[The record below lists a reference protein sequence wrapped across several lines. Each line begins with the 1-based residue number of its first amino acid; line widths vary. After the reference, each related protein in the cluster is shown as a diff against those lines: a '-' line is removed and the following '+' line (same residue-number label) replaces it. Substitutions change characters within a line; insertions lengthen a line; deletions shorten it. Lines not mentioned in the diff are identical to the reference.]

1 MQQPITIA
9 QVTKDVYNK
18 KKISENSLC
27 VTHPYELISSVLLR
41 LYKKGL
47 ISMPV
52 MDGLEF
58 IGSISVYDIM
68 KYFLTGNNARKMDR
82 PILKVMNCIASGGG
96 KKKLRQLHWIPYPL
110 SDVLTLEALLDP
122 FSSGMHRILVEVSSP
137 DGIIRQI
144 RNLSQTDVLR
154 FLLQNQFLIPQE
166 MIISNLNKLKAVSY
180 NVLKTKTTDKVVDAF
195 QKLNHSY
202 VSALAVVDQEGKLV
216 STLFTSDLRFITS
229 DVLHKMSNMTVHD
242 FLTSGRKGN
251 DLRKPVLIDEF
262 THGIMNAVSRMLLS
276 QTHRLWLVD
285 DLKAPIGVITMSD
298 IFRVLARRPNHGA
311 ARNDDGSPFVSK
323 QYQWGD
329 TDQDYESENQ

>member
-1 MQQPITIA
+1 MQQAITIA
-9 QVTKDVYNK
+9 QVTKDVYSK
-18 KKISENSLC
+18 KNISDCGLC
-27 VTHPYELISSVLLR
+27 VTHPYESISSVLHR

-52 MDGLEF
+52 LDGLDF
-58 IGSISVYDIM
+58 VGSISVYDIM

-82 PILKVMNCIASGGG
+82 PILKVMNCIANFGG
-96 KKKLRQLHWIPYPL
+96 KQKLRQLHWIPFPL
-110 SDVLTLEALLDP
+110 SGVLTLEALLDP
-122 FSSGMHRILVEVSSP
+122 FSTGMHRILVEVSSP

-180 NVLKTKTTDKVVDAF
+180 NVMKTKTTDKVVDAF

-216 STLFTSDLRFITS
+216 STLSISDLRFITS
-229 DVLHKMSNMTVHD
+229 EVLSKMNNMTVHD

-251 DLRKPVLIDEF
+251 ELRKPVLIDEF

-285 DLKAPIGVITMSD
+285 DLKAPSGVLTMSD
-298 IFRVLARRPNHGA
+298 IFRVLARRPNLGTP
-311 ARNDDGSPFVSK
+311 RNDDGTPFVSRN
-323 QYQWGD
+323 YQWGE
-329 TDQDYESENQ
+329 DYEPENQ